1 MVKFPIEKIV
11 IEGPDLAGKTTLYN
25 KLHDMSKYRWNIQD
39 RSALSMLIYAKMYN
53 RDIFHLVENFK
64 KELFNLNNQIVLLLP
79 PFEVLAKRF
88 QKRGDPIQNMIS
100 LKRLYQLFSEFT
112 DEYMHL
118 PNVTVVTKEL
128 DDRSYDLIAAHF
140 LSKERNFEIH
150 NLPEACMRSADSQD
164 NKEVVGLRLTYFD
177 DGEFTDIK
185 SELLKYKGEKEY
197 YNKIEQQLRAK
208 MLDNRRADQDKTS
221 RRIIYHD
228 DSCISLAHFLIRDQI
243 FDAKFFLRSSNVKDT
258 LKYDI
263 NFIHYLTQVVYQ
275 MYECKQPVKIEVTLN
290 SAHICDR
297 IESNMEMSHEK

>member
-1 MVKFPIEKIV
+1 MVKFPIEKII
-11 IEGPDLAGKTTLYN
+11 IEGPDLAGKTTLFN
-25 KLHDMSKYRWNIQD
+25 KMHKISKFRWNIQD
-39 RSALSMLIYAKMYN
+39 RSALSMLVYAKMYD
-53 RDIFHLVENFK
+53 RDTFHLVENLK

-79 PFEVLAKRF
+79 PIEVLSNRF
-88 QKRGDPIQNMIS
+88 QKRGDPIQN
-100 LKRLYQLFSEFT
+100 LTTLRKLHKLFSEFA

-118 PNVTVVTKEL
+118 PNVCVITKEL
-128 DDRSYDLIAAHF
+128 DDKSYPLIVGHF
-140 LSKERNFEIH
+140 LSKEKHTNIH
-150 NLPEACMRSADSQD
+150 QFPEACMRSAGSQE

-185 SELLKYKGEKEY
+185 PGLLEFEGEKAY
-197 YNKIEQQLRAK
+197 YKRIETQLRDK
-208 MLDNRRADQDKTS
+208 IHDNNHSDQDKTS

-263 NFIHYLTQVVYQ
+263 NFIHFLTSQVYQ
-275 MYECKQPVKIEVTLN
+275 HYHCKQPVKIEVTLN

-297 IESNMEMSHEK
+297 ID

>member
-1 MVKFPIEKIV
+1 MVKFPIEKII

-25 KLHDMSKYRWNIQD
+25 KIHEISKYRWNIQD

-53 RDIFHLVENFK
+53 RDTFHLVENLK

-88 QKRGDPIQNMIS
+88 QHRGDPIQNIIS
-100 LKRLYQLFSEFT
+100 LKKLHNIYAEFEK
-112 DEYMHL
+112 EYGSL
-118 PNVTVVTKEL
+118 PNVTIIKKEINDQMYSSIVGRFL
-128 DDRSYDLIAAHF
+128 GMENHTTIHHF
-140 LSKERNFEIH
+140 PGMCVN
-150 NLPEACMRSADSQD
+150 SADTQD
-164 NKEVVGLRLTYFD
+164 DKEVVGLRLTYFD
-177 DGEFTDIK
+177 DGEFADVK
-185 SELLKYKGEKEY
+185 QELLEYEGEKEY
-197 YNKIEQQLRAK
+197 YDKIEQQLRAK
-208 MLDNRRADQDKTS
+208 MLDNACTNQDSSS

-263 NFIHYLTQVVYQ
+263 NFIHYLTSVVYKI
-275 MYECKQPVKIEVTLN
+275 YECKQPVQIEATLN

-297 IESNMEMSHEK
+297 ID